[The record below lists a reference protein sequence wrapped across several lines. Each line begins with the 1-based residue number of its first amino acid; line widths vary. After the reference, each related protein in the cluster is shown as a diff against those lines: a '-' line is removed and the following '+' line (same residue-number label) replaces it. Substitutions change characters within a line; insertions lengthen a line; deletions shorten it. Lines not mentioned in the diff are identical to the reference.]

1 VRRPNVSVL
10 HCAFDVGRFNAPRE
24 FDRQSVLHEFHWP
37 EETKLVLFA
46 GRLDRALQFDHP
58 QNVKNSWF
66 ALNVMR
72 AAVEKECSVR
82 LLMAGAGGESLK
94 ELERCI
100 HGWGMDDKLRLIGIR
115 GDIPR
120 LMRAADVLFFPS
132 REEGLGM
139 VAVEAQAACL
149 PVLASA
155 AVPRECVVIP
165 ELYNALSLR
174 EPIENWV
181 TALFRTI
188 NKPRPSL
195 ELCRRALESSPFS
208 IVNSARRLEAIYSG
222 T

>member
-1 VRRPNVSVL
+1 L

-24 FDRQSVLHEFHWP
+24 LDRQSVLHEFHWP

-72 AAVEKECSVR
+72 AAVEKESSVR
-82 LLMAGAGGESLK
+82 LLMAGAGGESRK
-94 ELERCI
+94 ELERQI
-100 HGWGMDDKLRLIGIR
+100 HDWGMDDKLRLIGVR

-149 PVLASA
+149 PVVAST
-155 AVPRECVVIP
+155 AVPRECVVLP
-165 ELYNALSLR
+165 GLFEAVSLQ
-174 EPIENWV
+174 EPIETWMG
-181 TALFRTI
+181 ALFGVMDR
-188 NKPRPSL
+188 PRPSL
-195 ELCRRALESSPFS
+195 EICRRAFESSPFS
-208 IVNSARRLEAIYSG
+208 IVNSARQLEALYSG
-222 T
+222 TYA